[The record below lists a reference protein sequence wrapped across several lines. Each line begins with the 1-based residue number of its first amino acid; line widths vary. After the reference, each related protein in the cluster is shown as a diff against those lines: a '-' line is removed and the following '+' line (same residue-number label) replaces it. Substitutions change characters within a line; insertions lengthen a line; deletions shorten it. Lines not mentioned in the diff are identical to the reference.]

1 MGFRKFT
8 QCSAQASHHVLLLLH
23 TMYCSC
29 FIPCTALYP
38 TYILC
43 TLCNPKP

>member
-23 TMYCSC
+23 TMYCSVSY
-29 FIPCTALYP
+29 IYPLYP
-38 TYILC
+38 L
-43 TLCNPKP
+43 